1 MTNDAYRHIIVLQ
14 STKIKQN
21 CDRKGGGNLSERE
34 KEILSRITEKVPK
47 LETNEQNY
55 ILGVVE
61 GMALMKEQK
70 EAKTEGKTAS

>member
-1 MTNDAYRHIIVLQ
+1 M
-14 STKIKQN
+14 
-21 CDRKGGGNLSERE
+21 SERE
-34 KEILSRITEKVPK
+34 REILNRITKKVPK

-70 EAKTEGKTAS
+70 DEEEAKNAHE

>member
-1 MTNDAYRHIIVLQ
+1 MVRLSERSD
-14 STKIKQN
+14 
-21 CDRKGGGNLSERE
+21 NLSERE
-34 KEILSRITEKVPK
+34 KEILNRITKKVPT

-70 EAKTEGKTAS
+70 DEEEANAHE